1 MPSKKSLR
9 NSVFDFYQIHK
20 EKGRVYTINH
30 FAGHGYN
37 RKYLFTLLKTFD
49 ERKTPE
55 RKAGSGPPRK
65 FSKKDAKKLMKLVNH
80 KTGCSQRKLARKF
93 NVSQPT
99 ISNEIKHQGCVYYKR
114 KRAPKTTE
122 AQRERQKERLKKLS
136 RDVFRP
142 KGPAHIVMDDESYF
156 TLDGCAM
163 PGNSGFYS
171 SDRKETPT
179 DVKHKHESKFPEKV
193 MVWMVISYRGL
204 GEIYVSKKGECM
216 NRHVYIKGCL
226 PRVKKIEKKF
236 YKAREKKRTF
246 GFGQI

>member
-1 MPSKKSLR
+1 M
-9 NSVFDFYQIHK
+9 
-20 EKGRVYTINH
+20 
-30 FAGHGYN
+30 
-37 RKYLFTLLKTFD
+37 LKQFD
-49 ERKTPE
+49 ERGTSE
-55 RKAGSGPPRK
+55 RKSGSGKPRK
-65 FSKKDAKKLMKLVNH
+65 ISKKDGKRLKTLVNH
-80 KTGCSQRKLARKF
+80 KTGCSQRKLAHKF
-93 NVSQPT
+93 KVNQST
-99 ISNEIKHQGCVYYKR
+99 ISREIKHQGCLYYKR

-156 TLDGCAM
+156 TLDGAAM

-204 GEIYVSKKGECM
+204 GEIFVSPKGQSM
-216 NRHVYIKGCL
+216 NRHVYIKECL
-226 PRVKKIEKKF
+226 PRVKKFEDKF
-236 YKAREKKRTF
+236 
-246 GFGQI
+246 